1 MSDIAGQESTEL
13 TESPELTV
21 ETPQD
26 HSTEGQ
32 QTTNPFWGEVEKLT
46 GPNVYQLIKPHLD
59 KADTEARQ
67 RVEAVNQSYAPW
79 KAFADQGIQPQQVQ
93 QAIAVVRQLNESPEQ
108 VFESLRGFLERE
120 GRMPSQAELKKEV
133 QEDTEQVDPYD
144 QKLQE
149 LAQQQQAIAQF
160 LQNQQLQAQRQQAD
174 READTW
180 LESEL
185 SKLKDPKYGF
195 DEGDIQEIVRIAAFQ
210 AQQTGQDPVSL
221 DAAVAQYTALR
232 DRIRT
237 TPRPGQLAPRLPSG
251 PGGGTPQ
258 QQAIDPSNL
267 SKDQRRELVA
277 QMLQQNRS

>member
-1 MSDIAGQESTEL
+1 MSDIAGQESAEL

-93 QAIAVVRQLNESPEQ
+93 QAIAVVKQLNESPEQ

>member
-1 MSDIAGQESTEL
+1 
-13 TESPELTV
+13 
-21 ETPQD
+21 
-26 HSTEGQ
+26 
-32 QTTNPFWGEVEKLT
+32 
-46 GPNVYQLIKPHLD
+46 
-59 KADTEARQ
+59 
-67 RVEAVNQSYAPW
+67 
-79 KAFADQGIQPQQVQ
+79 
-93 QAIAVVRQLNESPEQ
+93 
-108 VFESLRGFLERE
+108 
-120 GRMPSQAELKKEV
+120 MPSQAELKKEV